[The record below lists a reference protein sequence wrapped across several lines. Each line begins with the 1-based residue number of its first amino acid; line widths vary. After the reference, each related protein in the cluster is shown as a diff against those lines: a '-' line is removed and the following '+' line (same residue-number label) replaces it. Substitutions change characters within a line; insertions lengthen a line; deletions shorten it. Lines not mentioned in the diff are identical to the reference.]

1 MIMIISPFPSF
12 FIRLIVKPPMKA
24 ALLVGVPPETDPGI
38 SIQMQVDY
46 LGGDPKKYWLESR
59 ELRYKREGSL

>member
-1 MIMIISPFPSF
+1 MIMIISHFPSF
-12 FIRLIVKPPMKA
+12 FIRLTVKPPMKA

-46 LGGDPKKYWLESR
+46 LGGDPKKYWLGSG

>member
-1 MIMIISPFPSF
+1 MIMIISPSPSF
-12 FIRLIVKPPMKA
+12 FIRLIVKHPMKA
-24 ALLVGVPPETDPGI
+24 ALFVGVPPEADPGI

-46 LGGDPKKYWLESR
+46 LGGDPRKYWLGSG